1 MNLDLNTNIN
11 MYFYRCQ
18 NQSKT
23 IIPYSYQFPTFLR
36 INILVQNSYRCPNW
50 SIDIHSKGNTLQR
63 EPKLVGEVY
72 ARQSQIHKTEVCY
85 SSSFTVY
92 FHFSIYKQGFYHIL
106 YFSPFP
112 SRLGRT
118 LRCRL
123 PACSDFILPRKLSKL
138 LDLSE
143 MKINPN
149 SIIDVCASFRH
160 LCWYCICISTKVRQ
174 PGSELLGVP
183 ATRLGGG
190 GGGWP
195 DG

>member
-1 MNLDLNTNIN
+1 

-36 INILVQNSYRCPNW
+36 INILVQNSYRCLNW

-72 ARQSQIHKTEVCY
+72 ARQSQIHKTEVCC

-106 YFSPFP
+106 YVPPFP
-112 SRLGRT
+112 TRLGRT

-123 PACSDFILPRKLSKL
+123 PACSDFILPRKLLKL

-143 MKINPN
+143 N
-149 SIIDVCASFRH
+149 SIVDVCASFRH
-160 LCWYCICISTKVRQ
+160 LCWYCICILTKVRQ

-190 GGGWP
+190 GWGWP

>member
-1 MNLDLNTNIN
+1 M
-11 MYFYRCQ
+11 F
-18 NQSKT
+18 
-23 IIPYSYQFPTFLR
+23 
-36 INILVQNSYRCPNW
+36 NILVQNSHRCPNW

-72 ARQSQIHKTEVCY
+72 ARQSQIHKTEVCC

-138 LDLSE
+138 LDLSKL
-143 MKINPN
+143 KINPN
-149 SIIDVCASFRH
+149 SIIDVCASSLLVLYLHFNQGTTTWQWTTWCPCHTAGRQEMG
-160 LCWYCICISTKVRQ
+160 LTWWAVRNI
-174 PGSELLGVP
+174 
-183 ATRLGGG
+183 ATQVDINKDKQRQRQRQSR
-190 GGGWP
+190 WRKT
-195 DG
+195 